1 VGAGSSNADK
11 KLISKIPQGINRVSN
26 GFFIGDAQREDVF
39 HCQAISGGFQSAIR
53 HVLKRKGAVMGLLT
67 VGKAAYFYRVTA
79 YFHRLRRKLAAVI
92 HYSLGYN

>member
-1 VGAGSSNADK
+1 
-11 KLISKIPQGINRVSN
+11 
-26 GFFIGDAQREDVF
+26 
-39 HCQAISGGFQSAIR
+39 
-53 HVLKRKGAVMGLLT
+53 MGLLT